1 MTRGVAPALLA
12 LLWGG
17 AVAAQE
23 LRPSMPRVAPPPDTI
38 PPAGAVPGATSL
50 REPVGKPWQRPLA
63 SLIVPGTGQLMA
75 GQSRGVVY
83 LAIEA
88 WVIVRAVTL
97 DQRGSTEAQQF
108 RDLAYEVARSP
119 YTSERVDGP
128 WEYYETM
135 EKYVESGVFD
145 TDPTIHFAPESDTT
159 TFNGS
164 VWLLARRTYFADPNV
179 VPPVSDPAYV
189 AAVRF
194 YRDHAVTDEFR
205 WSWSNARLE
214 QDVYRQTIH
223 SSDRAYQQRT
233 NYLGLLVLNHL
244 VSAVDALISLRRGP
258 HAAVAPQLSFPGP
271 TASTVALQWRWSF

>member
-1 MTRGVAPALLA
+1 MRRAALALA
-12 LLWGG
+12 LLCGG
-17 AVAAQE
+17 RAVAQE
-23 LRPSMPRVAPPPDTI
+23 LPPATPRVE
-38 PPAGAVPGATSL
+38 PPADTTPSGAVPGATTL
-50 REPVGKPWQRPLA
+50 REPIGKPWQRPLA

-83 LAIEA
+83 LTIEA

-97 DQRGSTEAQQF
+97 DQRGSTQAQQF
-108 RDLAYEVARSP
+108 RDLAYDVARAQYSP
-119 YTSERVDGP
+119 VRVDGP

-145 TDPTIHFAPESDTT
+145 TDPTIQFSPESDTT
-159 TFNGS
+159 TYNGS
-164 VWLLARRTYFADPNV
+164 VWLLARRTYFADPGV

-194 YRDHAVTDEFR
+194 YRDHAVTDQYR
-205 WSWSNARLE
+205 WSWRNARLE

-233 NYLGLLVLNHL
+233 NYLGLLVLNHIA
-244 VSAVDALISLRRGP
+244 SAVDALISLRRGP
-258 HAAVAPQLSFPGP
+258 RPAAAPQISFPGP
-271 TASTVALQWRWSF
+271 TPSTVALQWCWSF